1 MDFVVVGGVA
11 AVLHGAPVSTFDLDV
26 VPRRDPENARRLL
39 AALSA
44 IDAVYADPLGRA
56 LRPRIED
63 FLGDGQPCLRTSLG
77 DLDILCVLHDGRGY
91 EQLLPRTQTFRHDLG
106 PVLVVDLPTLI
117 EIKAGTGR
125 AKDRIMVPI
134 LLAVLRERETA
145 GRG

>member
-26 VPRRDPENARRLL
+26 VPLRDPDNARRLL

-44 IDAVYADPLGRA
+44 IDAVYADPLGRT
-56 LRPRIED
+56 LRPRLED
-63 FLGDGQPCLRTSLG
+63 FLGRGQPCLRTTLG
-77 DLDILCVLHDGRGY
+77 DLDVLCVLHDGRGY
-91 EQLLPRTQTFRHDLG
+91 EQLLPFTQTFQHDLG
-106 PVLVVDLPTLI
+106 HVLVLDLPTLI
-117 EIKAGTGR
+117 EVKAGTGR